1 MTFKYKI
8 PDTSRGFFYGGDWR
22 ASLTRETFDTTN
34 PATGEQ
40 IASIFSAST
49 ADIDQAVVAAR
60 KGYQIWRDVAPLE
73 RARIM
78 LHCAGIFR
86 QHAEEIAYLESLD
99 GGNPISETASDVE
112 SSARSWEFFAGLV
125 TEVKGSSV
133 PMGPH
138 STNFSIREPRGV
150 VLRIAPFNHPFM
162 FSAGRLAA
170 PLAVGNSVIVKPPEQ
185 APLSA
190 LLMADLLAR
199 ELPEGVVNV
208 LTGGPATGAALVSH
222 PDVAMI
228 SLTGSVP
235 TGRIVMKGA
244 AERLKPLVLELGGK
258 NALIAYD
265 DADSDLVAAA
275 VVRGMNFTWCSQS
288 CGSTSRAFI
297 HRSIYKQVIEGIKR
311 HIRKF
316 VPGIPTDP
324 ATSMGSLVS
333 DRQYSRVLDY
343 IQKGRDEGAQLL
355 CGGQKPANPELA
367 RGYFVEPT
375 VFVDVNQTMSIARE
389 EIFGPVLSV
398 IPWSDEEEMLNDV
411 NSVEYGLT
419 CSIWTHHIGKA
430 HSTARRVEAGFV
442 WINEVGKH
450 FLGTP
455 YGGYKQSGLGRE
467 ECFEEMLQYTQEKH
481 IHVNHFPERTSR

>member
-1 MTFKYKI
+1 MNAVPPI
-8 PDTSRGFFYGGDWR
+8 PDTSRGFYYGGAWQQ
-22 ASLTRETFDTTN
+22 ALSGETFDTTN
-34 PATGEQ
+34 PATGEKL
-40 IASIFSAST
+40 ASVCSAG
-49 ADIDQAVVAAR
+49 AGDVDAAVLAAQN
-60 KGYQIWRDVAPLE
+60 GYKAWRDVAPLE

-78 LHCAGIFR
+78 VHCAGIFR
-86 QHAEEIAYLESLD
+86 RHAAEIAYLESLD
-99 GGNPISETASDVE
+99 GGNPVSETASDVE

-125 TEVKGSSV
+125 TEVKGSTV

-138 STNFSIREPRGV
+138 STNLSIREPRGV

-170 PLAVGNSVIVKPPEQ
+170 PLAVGNAVIVKPPEQ

-190 LLMADLLAR
+190 LRMAELLDG
-199 ELPEGVVNV
+199 ELPDGVVNL
-208 LTGGPATGAALVSH
+208 LTGGPEAGAALVSH
-222 PDVAMI
+222 PGVAMI

-265 DADSDLVAAA
+265 DMDPDLVAAA

-297 HRSIYKQVIEGIKR
+297 HRSIYDQVIERIR
-311 HIRKF
+311 HHIQRF

-324 ATSMGSLVS
+324 RTTMGSLVS
-333 DRQYSRVLDY
+333 ERQFSRVLAY
-343 IQKGRDEGAQLL
+343 IQKGRDEGARLL
-355 CGGQKPANPELA
+355 CGGQRSTDPALA
-367 RGYFVEPT
+367 RGYFVDPT
-375 VFVDVNQTMSIARE
+375 VFVDVQQTMSIARE

-398 IPWSDEEEMLNDV
+398 LPWSDEERMLDDV
-411 NSVEYGLT
+411 NSVDYGLT

-430 HSTARRVEAGFV
+430 HTAARRVEAGFV

-481 IHVNHFPERTSR
+481 IHVNHCPERNVR